1 MAAKLNSMWRTLKR
15 IWQLWMFYAKLD
27 LLLLIS
33 DVRLALIYFSSELLT
48 SIGSVIGLLLLA
60 QRFDGIGTWTLNHL
74 YVLLGYSTLVLGI
87 LNTFFNYN
95 LSLISRRIGRGQ
107 LDHVLVQPQPL
118 WMIFITEGF
127 APLSGLMGLIPGI
140 LLFAWGLIG
149 LGVSLNLGW
158 WALLVLNLFAS
169 GTIMM
174 SFNYI
179 WGSLAF
185 VAPRSSE
192 EISSS
197 ASRLLDQL
205 KVYPLDG
212 LGGILLGSLMTVA
225 PVGLVAWYPV
235 RALLGLNSSAWSI
248 WITPL
253 AALFMLGIALF
264 CFLKGLGYYATT
276 GSQRYSSLGHRS

>member
-1 MAAKLNSMWRTLKR
+1 MAAKAKGMWRTLKR

-27 LLLLIS
+27 LVLLMS
-33 DVRLALIYFSSELLT
+33 DIRLAMLYFGSELFT
-48 SIGSVIGLLLLA
+48 SVGSVIGLVLLA
-60 QRFDGIGTWTLNHL
+60 QRFDGIGTWSLNHL

-95 LSLISRRIGRGQ
+95 ISLISRRIGRGQ

-127 APLSGLMGLIPGI
+127 APLSGLMGLVPGI
-140 LLFAWGLIG
+140 LLFAWGLAG
-149 LGVSLNLGW
+149 LGVTLDLGW
-158 WALLVLNLFAS
+158 WALLFLNLTAS
-169 GTIMM
+169 STIMM
-174 SFNYI
+174 SFSYI

-197 ASRLLDQL
+197 VSRLLDQL
-205 KVYPLDG
+205 KVFPLDG
-212 LGGILLGSLMTVA
+212 LGGVLLGTLMTVA
-225 PVGLVAWYPV
+225 PVGFVAWYPV
-235 RALLGLNSSAWSI
+235 QALLGLNSSLWSV

-253 AALFMLGIALF
+253 AALVMLSIALF
-264 CFLKGLGYYATT
+264 CFLKGLHYYAFT